1 MHSANG
7 MATESGL
14 RCGGSSYDL
23 GTAHR
28 CGGRGL
34 VWVCLCSLMPVLV
47 CMCVH
52 PVEWNERCVKECK
65 YIVLPLVHSKSV
77 KLLSN
82 VRMAFCLL
90 LNLIAK

>member
-34 VWVCLCSLMPVLV
+34 ESVGVSLLTHA
-47 CMCVH
+47 CACVH
-52 PVEWNERCVKECK
+52 VCA
-65 YIVLPLVHSKSV
+65 SS
-77 KLLSN
+77 
-82 VRMAFCLL
+82 
-90 LNLIAK
+90 